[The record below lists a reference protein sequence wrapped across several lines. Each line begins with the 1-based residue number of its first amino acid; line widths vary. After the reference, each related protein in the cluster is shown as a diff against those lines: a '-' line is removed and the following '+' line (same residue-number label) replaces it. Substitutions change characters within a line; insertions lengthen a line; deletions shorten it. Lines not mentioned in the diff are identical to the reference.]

1 MIKSSDQVPAINI
14 EAPLNFAECKAVADK
29 IKADEPVIVQFDK
42 MTKDNAKLAM
52 NFLVGCVYA
61 LDGSYSKIGS
71 NLYLFAPKNTSVEK
85 KSNISLT
92 DTLKIQWND

>member
-1 MIKSSDQVPAINI
+1 MNENKNAAPAINI
-14 EAPLNFAECKAVADK
+14 EVPLNFKDCKAIADK
-29 IKADEPVIVQFDK
+29 IKADVPVIVQFDN
-42 MTKDNAKLAM
+42 MTPENAKLAM

-85 KSNISLT
+85 KSRIST
-92 DTLKIQWND
+92 NDTLKILWND